1 MNIDAEAVLT
11 FQATLLSHDR
21 FDESATACVT
31 ELALKLGFDRVSV
44 GIVEH
49 RRVVVRAVSHS
60 TDVRTKYETNRL
72 VANVMEEAVEQAAV
86 VSSAE
91 IPGSLPR
98 VVLAHKALVR
108 ATGNQVFT
116 VPLANNQQI
125 YGAMTFERAANE
137 PLEKEELDYCENLSN
152 LLGPIMLLKWQEAQ
166 PWHWRIRSGMR
177 RHILR
182 AGAFLRWVAYVGV
195 VGAVGLSFMPVQYN
209 ISAPAKLE
217 GAIQRVLVA
226 PENGFLYESHVR
238 PGDRVKAGELLAE
251 LDDQELQLEKRKL
264 ESELAQHENA
274 YGTALAES
282 NLVQLVV
289 NQSRAAE
296 ARAQL
301 ELVEQKISRA
311 RIVAPFD
318 GVIIS
323 GDLRQSLGAPVQRGD
338 VLLIIAPAD
347 AYRLVIEADERD
359 IAHVSSGQSGKVALV
374 SLPDKALSFKVQR
387 ITPVAATRE
396 GRNFFEVE
404 AELLNPAQHS
414 LRPGLE
420 GVARIHAGQQPFVWI
435 WTHRAWDAIRIAVW
449 SWGL

>member
-1 MNIDAEAVLT
+1 MNIDAEAILA

-21 FDESATACVT
+21 FDESATACAT

-49 RRVVVRAVSHS
+49 GHVVVRAVSHS
-60 TDVRTKYETNRL
+60 TDVRSKYEANRVL
-72 VANVMEEAVEQAAV
+72 ANAMEEAVEQAAV

-91 IPGSLPR
+91 ISGSLPR
-98 VVLAHKALVR
+98 VVLAHKALAR

-116 VPLANNQQI
+116 VPMANNQQI

-137 PLEKEELDYCENLSN
+137 PLQKEELDYCENLGN
-152 LLGPIMLLKWQEAQ
+152 LLGPVMLLKWQEAL
-166 PWHWRIRSGMR
+166 PWHWRLRSGVR
-177 RHILR
+177 RGVLR
-182 AGAFLRWVAYVGV
+182 MGTFFRLGAYVTV
-195 VGAVGLSFMPVQYN
+195 AVAAVLVFIPVQYN
-209 ISAPAKLE
+209 ISAPAKLQ
-217 GAIQRVLVA
+217 GAIQRALVA
-226 PENGFLYESHVR
+226 PENGFLKESHVR
-238 PGDRVKAGELLAE
+238 PGDRVKAGQLLAE

-264 ESELAQHENA
+264 ESEVAQHENA

-289 NQSRAAE
+289 NQSKASE

-311 RIVAPFD
+311 QITAPFD
-318 GVIIS
+318 GIIIS

-338 VLLIIAPAD
+338 ILLTIAPAD
-347 AYRLVIEADERD
+347 AYRLVIETDERD
-359 IAHVSSGQSGKVALV
+359 ISHINPGQSGKVALV

-387 ITPVAATRE
+387 ITPVATTRE

-420 GVARIHAGQQPFVWI
+420 GVAKIHAGKQSFIWI
-435 WTHRAWDAIRIAVW
+435 WTHRVWDAIRMAVW